1 MPRILALA
9 PLVFAA
15 ALAGCNESSTGPADS
30 VEVVSV
36 TRATF
41 ADGFPALLFTVEN
54 RGSTTVENLTIDVD
68 ARRGGVSVDQA
79 VTAVTGLSAGEQAQ
93 APPVVFANLSS
104 QGDYQCYR
112 YRVRTFDRGGETIVD
127 RTSQEVCS

>member
-1 MPRILALA
+1 MSRILAVVA
-9 PLVFAA
+9 LVFVAA
-15 ALAGCNESSTGPADS
+15 FAGCNKSSTGPAED

-36 TRATF
+36 ARVTF

-54 RGSTTVENLTIDVD
+54 RGSTIVENLTIDVD
-68 ARRGGVSVDQA
+68 ARRGGVTVDQA

-93 APPVVFANLSS
+93 APPAVFANLSF

-112 YRVRTFDRGGETIVD
+112 YRVRTFDRGGETLVD